1 MAKVVKL
8 SSSVKRKVKS
18 QVCETSIFILNFNWN
33 PPGEYILQAGEESS
47 GNELD
52 NLLLEEALQ
61 LVGIND
67 LNVSIGG
74 KPCGVQFSSLIRV
87 LTWSLFLYIRIT
99 KKIKI
104 N

>member
-1 MAKVVKL
+1 MTKKCQAVFICQAQSQKL
-8 SSSVKRKVKS
+8 SLWNVDLYIK
-18 QVCETSIFILNFNWN
+18 LNWN

-67 LNVSIGG
+67 LNVSIER
-74 KPCGVQFSSLIRV
+74 KPAACNFSPIVQFLV
-87 LTWSLFLYIRIT
+87 C
-99 KKIKI
+99 
-104 N
+104 